1 MDQEQVFHLPETPK
15 QREHLL
21 VIGIGGGGGNALNH
35 IIESGITDVE
45 FVAANTDSRAL
56 SLSKAQHKIV
66 LGEKLTKG
74 LGAGADP
81 LVGMDAAKESI
92 DHIREHVTGADMVF
106 VTAGMGGGTGTGA
119 APIIAEVAKE
129 MGILVVGVVTTPF
142 SFEMGKRAAV
152 AREGIA
158 KLKEKVDALLIVE
171 NDRLLQ
177 LADEKLTMINAYKM
191 ANEVLRQAVQ
201 GVTDLIL
208 KPGHVNVDFADVKT
222 VMKNAGSA
230 IMGIGIGEGENR
242 TDMAAKAAIKSP
254 LISQPP
260 NGARGILINFE
271 GGSDLGIVELTRAA
285 DLVKSA
291 AGADPD
297 ALMIWGHSIN
307 DDMGGVVRVTVI
319 ATGFPEKSADGGE
332 RSEPERGRAPSAPAS
347 DGEPVRRAKKPVW
360 PRTYNLEEA
369 ELRPIE
375 EDMFLGTPKTAY
387 DSPTYLRKHS
397 QGKKQ
402 Q

>member
-1 MDQEQVFHLPETPK
+1 MEQEQVFHLPEAPK

-21 VIGIGGGGGNALNH
+21 VIGVGGGGGNALNH
-35 IIESGITDVE
+35 IIESGIADVD

-56 SLSKAQHKIV
+56 SLSKAPHKIV

-81 LVGMDAAKESI
+81 AIGMDAAKESI
-92 DHIREHVTGADMVF
+92 DQIREYVTGTDMVF

-119 APIIAEVAKE
+119 APIIAEVAKD
-129 MGILVVGVVTTPF
+129 MGILVVGVVTMPF
-142 SFEMGKRAAV
+142 SFEMGRRAAV

-171 NDRLLQ
+171 NDRLLD

-208 KPGHVNVDFADVKT
+208 KPGHVNVDFADVRT

-260 NGARGILINFE
+260 NGATGILINFE
-271 GGSDLGIVELTRAA
+271 GSTDLGIIEMSKAA
-285 DLVKSA
+285 EFVKSA
-291 AGADPD
+291 AGAAPD
-297 ALMIWGHSIN
+297 ALMIWGHTVN

-319 ATGFPEKSADGGE
+319 ATGFPEKSAE
-332 RSEPERGRAPSAPAS
+332 SEPPPQPGRATAS
-347 DGEPVRRAKKPVW
+347 GEHQGARQKRTLW
-360 PRTYNLEEA
+360 PRVFTLEEA
-369 ELRPIE
+369 DIRPSE
-375 EDMFLGTPKTAY
+375 EDDIFRGTTKTAY
-387 DSPTYLRKHS
+387 DPPTYLRKRAPG
-397 QGKKQ
+397 Q
-402 Q
+402 

>member
-1 MDQEQVFHLPETPK
+1 MEQEQVFHLPETTK

-21 VIGIGGGGGNALNH
+21 VIGVGGGGGNALNH
-35 IIESGITDVE
+35 IIESGIADVE

-56 SLSKAQHKIV
+56 SLSKAPHKIV

-81 LVGMDAAKESI
+81 SIGMDAAKESI
-92 DHIREHVTGADMVF
+92 EHIREYVNGTDMVF

-129 MGILVVGVVTTPF
+129 LGILVVGVVTMPF
-142 SFEMGKRAAV
+142 SFEMGKRASV
-152 AREGIA
+152 AKEGIV

-171 NDRLLQ
+171 NDRLLA

-208 KPGHVNVDFADVKT
+208 KPGLVNVDFADVRT
-222 VMKNAGSA
+222 VMRNAGSA

-260 NGARGILINFE
+260 NGATGILINFE
-271 GGSDLGIVELTRAA
+271 GGSDLGLIEMSKAA
-285 DLVKSA
+285 EFVKSA
-291 AGADPD
+291 AGAAPD
-297 ALMIWGHSIN
+297 ALMVWGHTVN

-319 ATGFPEKSADGGE
+319 ATGFPEKGAE
-332 RSEPERGRAPSAPAS
+332 SEQQQQQQQPNRAPSDEYQNARP
-347 DGEPVRRAKKPVW
+347 KKTVW
-360 PRTYNLEEA
+360 PRVFTLEEA
-369 ELRPIE
+369 DIRSPE
-375 EDMFLGTPKTAY
+375 EDDIFRGTTKTAY
-387 DSPTYLRKHS
+387 DSPTYLRKRS
-397 QGKKQ
+397 PGQ
-402 Q
+402 

>member
-1 MDQEQVFHLPETPK
+1 MDQEHQEQVFHLPETSK
-15 QREHLL
+15 QRAHLL
-21 VIGIGGGGGNALNH
+21 VIGVGGGGGNALNH

-45 FVAANTDSRAL
+45 FVAANTDFEAL
-56 SLSKAQHKIV
+56 SLNKAPHKII

-74 LGAGADP
+74 RGAGADP
-81 LVGMDAAKESI
+81 MVGMDAAKESI
-92 DHIREHVTGADMVF
+92 DHIREYLTGAEMVF

-119 APIIAEVAKE
+119 APIIAEVARE
-129 MGILVVGVVTTPF
+129 LGILVVGVVTTPF

-171 NDRLLQ
+171 NDRLLT
-177 LADEKLTMINAYKM
+177 LADEKLTMVNAYKM

-208 KPGHVNVDFADVKT
+208 KPGHVNVDFADVRT

-260 NGARGILINFE
+260 NGAKGILINFE
-271 GGSDLGIVELTRAA
+271 GGSDLGIIEMSKAA
-285 DLVKSA
+285 EFVKSA
-291 AGADPD
+291 AGAEPD
-297 ALMIWGHSIN
+297 ALMIWGHTIN

-319 ATGFPEKSADGGE
+319 ATGFPEKSAESGKQPPQPDRASPGE
-332 RSEPERGRAPSAPAS
+332 RGASAPPKRPA
-347 DGEPVRRAKKPVW
+347 W
-360 PRTYNLEEA
+360 PRTFTLEEA
-369 ELRPIE
+369 DLRPAAE
-375 EDMFLGTPKTAY
+375 EDMFMGTTKTAY
-387 DSPTYLRKHS
+387 DIPTYLRKKS
-397 QGKKQ
+397 SGTK
-402 Q
+402 